1 MPKSDTWPGGTGL
14 DMLAGVDS
22 AGSCDSVVS
31 GHSVFS
37 DDSLGHLSAEE
48 KACLMFLEETIESLD
63 TEDDGGLSDNKV
75 DLLPGGPASLASR
88 LADLSACMR
97 KTKLNGLQK
106 HSSMETIR
114 EKVENKPIQN
124 YLVPTPYVL
133 ASSSNCS
140 EPKVKAGLRL
150 NQKKSF
156 SFGNS
161 SSQKPAG
168 VHVPSDVN
176 VKTPPVIKSK
186 DNLVKTGERGPLS
199 YDALV
204 YLRRS
209 ASTKKTPLCPTVDHT
224 IDLVRRPP
232 VIIES
237 SNTANVG
244 RSDKAIFE
252 AGGFTTGPL
261 PVAPKPKRIP
271 SNISV
276 KTEKEAAPASNS
288 SHGLKNAT
296 DPEVVRQEALL
307 KLGLL
312 KDPQSETARLARP
325 QLPKSYL
332 SADDRFSKTP
342 SIVGPLRSPSFCHAP
357 GAPAPRSK
365 ELQSS
370 ASFHHS
376 SRRSDGSAT
385 SLPHPAKP
393 NRLTTTLLNHKH
405 EMNHPEPKLKTVLED
420 EPAAPKASNSV
431 PYTVMMVPGMG
442 ADRKEALR
450 KLGLLRDEPHK

>member
-1 MPKSDTWPGGTGL
+1 
-14 DMLAGVDS
+14 
-22 AGSCDSVVS
+22 
-31 GHSVFS
+31 
-37 DDSLGHLSAEE
+37 
-48 KACLMFLEETIESLD
+48 
-63 TEDDGGLSDNKV
+63 
-75 DLLPGGPASLASR
+75 
-88 LADLSACMR
+88 
-97 KTKLNGLQK
+97 
-106 HSSMETIR
+106 METIR

-140 EPKVKAGLRL
+140 EPKVKAGIRL
-150 NQKKSF
+150 NQKKSL
-156 SFGNS
+156 SFGNN

-168 VHVPSDVN
+168 VHDVN
-176 VKTPPVIKSK
+176 VTTPPAIKSK

-204 YLRRS
+204 FLRRS

-224 IDLVRRPP
+224 IDLVQRPP
-232 VIIES
+232 VIREG

-261 PVAPKPKRIP
+261 PTVAPKPKRIP

-296 DPEVVRQEALL
+296 DPKVVRQEALL

-325 QLPKSYL
+325 QDPKSYL
-332 SADDRFSKTP
+332 SADDGFSKTP
-342 SIVGPLRSPSFCHAP
+342 SNVGPSRSPSFCYAP
-357 GAPAPRSK
+357 GAPSPRSK

-376 SRRSDGSAT
+376 SRCDRSAT
-385 SLPHPAKP
+385 SLPHPWQTQQIDHCP
-393 NRLTTTLLNHKH
+393 GQPQTC
-405 EMNHPEPKLKTVLED
+405 D
-420 EPAAPKASNSV
+420 ESS
-431 PYTVMMVPGMG
+431 
-442 ADRKEALR
+442 
-450 KLGLLRDEPHK
+450 